1 MYVRTIYA
9 IGDPAKVDACVDA
22 LREEAPRALA
32 GQPGYRGFA
41 LFTDRELGKVLTGSW
56 WESEQALRNSD
67 EQLRE
72 RRAAMLAPFANTVT
86 VDSWEAAV
94 FTPPVQVGPGAGFRL
109 TRFEI
114 DPSGADLLV
123 ETFRGTTLPTL
134 RAIEGF
140 ETAAMLL
147 DRTGGRGSVGVIYA
161 DRAALAASRGKQSAA
176 RGDAVTTTGVSI
188 RSFEEFEVVTLD
200 RR

>member
-41 LFTDRELGKVLTGSW
+41 LFTDRELGKILTGSW

-67 EQLRE
+67 DQLKE
-72 RRAAMLAPFANTVT
+72 RRATMLAPFADTMT

-94 FTPPVQVGPGAGFRL
+94 FTPPAEVGPGAGFRL

-123 ETFRGTTLPTL
+123 ETFRGATLPKVQ
-134 RAIEGF
+134 AIAGF

-147 DRTGGRGSVGVIYA
+147 DRAGGRGSVGVVYT
-161 DRAALAASRGKQSAA
+161 DQAALAASRGKQSAA
-176 RGDAVTTTGVSI
+176 RGEAVTKTRVSI
-188 RSFEEFEVVTLD
+188 RSLEEFEVVTLE

>member
-9 IGDPAKVDACVDA
+9 IGDPARIDACVDA

-41 LFTDRELGKVLTGSW
+41 LFVDRELGKVLTGSW
-56 WESEQALRNSD
+56 WESERAMRDSD
-67 EQLRE
+67 DQLKE
-72 RRAAMLAPFANTVT
+72 RRATMLAPFANTVT
-86 VDSWEAAV
+86 VDGWEAAV
-94 FTPPVQVGPGAGFRL
+94 FASPAQVGAGAGFRL

-123 ETFRGTTLPTL
+123 ETFRDATLPKL
-134 RAIEGF
+134 QAIEGF

-147 DRTGGRGSVGVIYA
+147 DRTRGRGSVGVVYA
-161 DRAALAASRGKQSAA
+161 DQAALAASRGKQSAA
-176 RGDAVTTTGVSI
+176 RGGAVTKTGVAI
-188 RSFEEFEVVTLD
+188 CGLEEFEVVTLE

>member
-9 IGDPAKVDACVDA
+9 IGDPAKIDTCVDA

-56 WESEQALRNSD
+56 WESEQALRSSD
-67 EQLRE
+67 DQLKE
-72 RRAAMLAPFANTVT
+72 RRATMLAPFADTVT
-86 VDSWEAAV
+86 VDGWEAAV
-94 FTPPVQVGPGAGFRL
+94 FTPPAQVGPDAGFRL

-114 DPSGADLLV
+114 APSDAGLLV
-123 ETFRGTTLPTL
+123 ETFRDVTLPKL
-134 RAIEGF
+134 QAIPGF
-140 ETAAMLL
+140 ETATMLL
-147 DRTGGRGSVGVIYA
+147 DRARGRGGVGVLYA
-161 DRAALAASRGKQSAA
+161 DQAALAASRGKQSAA
-176 RGDAVTTTGVSI
+176 RGETVTKTGVSVC
-188 RSFEEFEVVTLD
+188 SLEEFEVVMLE